1 MKRFKIGG
9 VPEHFNLPWRNAIE
23 NGAFQR
29 IGAELHWSDMTGG
42 TGQMIKG
49 LQAGSLD
56 IAVLLTEGITRAI
69 LKGLDAKILNVYV
82 KSPLCWG
89 IHVPVAASIT
99 QAGSLAHGTFAISR
113 EGSGSHLMTYV
124 KAKQEQWD
132 LSSLKFNVVGDVY
145 GGIWALNHGEADAFL
160 WEKYTTSPFVE
171 KGNCRL
177 LDEVYTP
184 WPCFVIAVKSD
195 LLIENSALLH
205 EIVHLVQEEAIKL
218 KSSPNAVEQ
227 FAWRYALPA
236 EQVEEWLSKTEWADS
251 DEIDFTAFEN
261 VVEHLKTLGLV
272 TMDEMCN
279 WQARLFADLQ

>member
-23 NGAFQR
+23 DGKFQE

-49 LQAGSLD
+49 LQAGTID

-69 LKGLDAKILNVYV
+69 LKGLDVKIVNVYV

-89 IHVPVAASIT
+89 IHVPVDGTIT
-99 QAGSLAHGTFAISR
+99 DVQQLEGKTFAISR
-113 EGSGSHLMTYV
+113 EASGSHLMTYV
-124 KAKQEQWD
+124 KARAENWD

-145 GGIWALNHGEADAFL
+145 GGIWALNHGEAQGFL

-171 KGNCRL
+171 QGKCRL
-177 LDEVYTP
+177 LDEIRTP

-195 LLIENSALLH
+195 ILRENKTLLESIVSVVQKEAL
-205 EIVHLVQEEAIKL
+205 KL
-218 KSSPNAVEQ
+218 KQDESSVEQ
-227 FAWRYALPA
+227 FAWRYALPIPKVTA
-236 EQVEEWLSKTEWADS
+236 WLQETEWNYGEDLHS
-251 DEIDFTAFEN
+251 KDFST
-261 VVEHLKTLGLV
+261 VVEQLEGLGLIQSK
-272 TMDEMCN
+272 EAEN
-279 WQARLFADLQ
+279 WQEKLF